1 METMCEQTIKPGNPT
16 EGERLGTVDLLV
28 LTSADQLLLKLNIY
42 LVITKQA
49 T

>member
-1 METMCEQTIKPGNPT
+1 MREQTIKPGNPT
-16 EGERLGTVDLLV
+16 EGEKLSTIDLLA